1 MQARLSWRSI
11 ERKTHDVSLVSFGA
25 GVRHEVRSIV
35 RDCIFTVAILAQGTN
50 RGDALCAALLLR
62 RVGSNPTRALFLFV
76 AAQVVRKSTKVGAG
90 KPTLWAT
97 GAAPRCCYAPLRR
110 RAAASGSGGDF
121 LRPAVFARTVTVET
135 S

>member
-1 MQARLSWRSI
+1 MAFFLRKRGQFETEHSAPVNVGHVRLA
-11 ERKTHDVSLVSFGA
+11 HGA
-25 GVRHEVRSIV
+25 FVRSM
-35 RDCIFTVAILAQGTN
+35 IFTVAILAQGTN

-97 GAAPRCCYAPLRR
+97 GAAPRCSYAPLRR

-135 S
+135 L